1 MINNKKGIT
10 LFVLIVTM
18 LVIILLIGNA
28 ILFVFISHPVKQDIV
43 IKKFFGIYELK
54 AIIMLC
60 VSTLVVTLQEVIVIT
75 GTRVNQIVSWQQQL
89 IEESKEVPLIL
100 TI

>member
-1 MINNKKGIT
+1 MINKKKGIS
-10 LFVLIVTM
+10 LFVLIITI

-28 ILFVFISHPVKQDIV
+28 ILFVFISHPAKHHIV
-43 IKKFFGIYELK
+43 IKKLFGIYELK

-60 VSTLVVTLQEVIVIT
+60 VSTLIVTLQEIIVIT
-75 GTRVNQIVSWQQQL
+75 GIRVNQIVSWQQQL
-89 IEESKEVPLIL
+89 TEESGEVPLIL

>member
-10 LFVLIVTM
+10 LFVLIVTI
-18 LVIILLIGNA
+18 LVIILLVGNA

-43 IKKFFGIYELK
+43 IKKLFGIYELK
-54 AIIMLC
+54 AIIMLS
-60 VSTLVVTLQEVIVIT
+60 VSTLIVTLQEVIVIT